1 MDNVK
6 LIGTVKVG
14 GRPAPNPQDQKYWEY
29 WISPEGRLFKSR
41 SDIGEL
47 QEITPTL
54 TSTNKYKGK
63 SYGGYYAVSTNS
75 LPEKYIHRM
84 VATHFV
90 DNDDPVVKTCVDHID
105 GNKHNNH
112 FTNLEW
118 VTRSENHKRMH
129 ARLRAEGVVWTGR
142 RVRL

>member
-1 MDNVK
+1 MDNLK
-6 LIGTVKVG
+6 LIGTVKLG
-14 GRPAPNPQDQKYWEY
+14 GNQPLNSENQKCWEY

-41 SDIGEL
+41 SDFGIL
-47 QEITPTL
+47 QEITPSI
-54 TSTNKYKGK
+54 TSNNKYKGK
-63 SYGGYYAVSTNS
+63 SYGGYYAVSTNK

-84 VATHFV
+84 VATQFV
-90 DNDDPVVKTCVDHID
+90 DNDDPQTKTVVDHID

-129 ARLRAEGVVWTGR
+129 ARLKEQGIVWTGNKP
-142 RVRL
+142 RL